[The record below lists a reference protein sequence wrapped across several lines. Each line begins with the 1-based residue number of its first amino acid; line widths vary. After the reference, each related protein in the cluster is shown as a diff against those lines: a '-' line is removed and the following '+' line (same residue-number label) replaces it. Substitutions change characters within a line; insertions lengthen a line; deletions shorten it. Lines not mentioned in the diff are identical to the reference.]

1 MTHEG
6 TQTLK
11 TERLILRRF
20 AVDDAADMFYNW
32 ANDERVTRFL
42 TWEPHGEI
50 EVTKQLLEDW
60 CVDYREESYYNWV
73 IEFGGRASG
82 GISVVHMNEKSESM
96 ELGYCMGY
104 DNWGK
109 GIMTEAVNAVRDY
122 LFAEIGVHRIVIR
135 HAAGNPASG
144 RVAQKCGFIKEG
156 IERES
161 FRSRTGEFWDIV
173 QYAILQSDWRN
184 IAAEKK

>member
-1 MTHEG
+1 MTHKG

-42 TWEPHGEI
+42 TWEPHGSIELTKEI
-50 EVTKQLLEDW
+50 LKTW
-60 CVDYREESYYNWV
+60 CAAYQEKNCYNWV
-73 IEFGGRASG
+73 IELEGRAIG
-82 GISVVHMNEKSESM
+82 GISVVLLNEKHESA

-109 GIMTEAVNAVRDY
+109 GIMTEAVKAVRDY
-122 LFAEIGVHRIVIR
+122 LFGEIGVHRIVIH
-135 HAAGNPASG
+135 HALKNPASG
-144 RVAQKCGFIKEG
+144 RVAQKCGFTLEG
-156 IERES
+156 IEKEVFKS
-161 FRSRTGEFWDIV
+161 KTGEFWDMA
-173 QYAILQSDWRN
+173 QYAMIRKAWDGVKLV
-184 IAAEKK
+184 E